1 MTDTMSSTAAG
12 TKTAALTVDSPV
24 GALTLVE
31 RDGAI
36 VQLRWGGP
44 AGSDETALLRTAAA
58 QLSGYFFCELKA
70 FDLPLA
76 PAGPDFHQAVWR
88 EMKAIPYGRT
98 RTYGDL
104 AAATGGSAQSV
115 GTACGQNPIPIIV
128 PCHRVVAANGKLG
141 GFSGGTGVETKRAL
155 LALEN
160 AQPPQAADEGDKPR
174 QGTLF

>member
-1 MTDTMSSTAAG
+1 MTTAQ
-12 TKTAALTVDSPV
+12 LTVESPV
-24 GALTLVE
+24 GPLTIVE

-36 VQLRWGGP
+36 VRLRWGGP
-44 AGSDETALLRTAAA
+44 AGTDETALLRTAAA

-70 FDLPLA
+70 FDLPIA
-76 PAGPDFHQAVWR
+76 PAGSEDERAVWHQM
-88 EMKAIPYGRT
+88 ELIPYGRT

-104 AAATGGSAQSV
+104 ATVVGCSAQTV
-115 GTACGQNPIPIIV
+115 GVACGQNPIPIIV

-141 GFSGGTGVETKRAL
+141 GFSGGAGVATKRAL

-160 AQPPQAADEGDKPR
+160 AQPPIPASEGDKPR

>member
-1 MTDTMSSTAAG
+1 MTEAPQAS
-12 TKTAALTVDSPV
+12 AALTVDSPV
-24 GALTLVE
+24 GPLTLVE

-36 VQLRWGGP
+36 VELRWGGAP
-44 AGSDETALLRTAAA
+44 GSDETALLRTAAV
-58 QLSGYFFCELKA
+58 QLSGYFFCELKS

-76 PAGPDFHQAVWR
+76 PAGSDFQHAVWR
-88 EMKAIPYGRT
+88 EMARIPYGQT

-104 AAATGGSAQSV
+104 AAATEGNAQAV
-115 GTACGQNPIPIIV
+115 GNACGQNPIPIIV

-141 GFSGGTGVETKRAL
+141 GFSGGAGLATKRAL

-160 AQPPQAADEGDKPR
+160 ARPPVASGEGDKPR